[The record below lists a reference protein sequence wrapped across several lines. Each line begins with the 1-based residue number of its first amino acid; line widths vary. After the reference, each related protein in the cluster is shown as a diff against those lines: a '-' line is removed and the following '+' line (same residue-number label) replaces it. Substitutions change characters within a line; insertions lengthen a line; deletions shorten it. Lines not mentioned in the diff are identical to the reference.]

1 MDVSTLAVA
10 LGYTKKQV
18 EQAKRE
24 GFRVQIEQDRSILET
39 TGEEKIFYFLPKN
52 PQKTKDGYDEFVYTN
67 NNWEQVGVTDID
79 LTDYAQKTWVN
90 DKFIENEE
98 IFIGDDAPE
107 GKQVLWIDED
117 ADNIRYGAALD
128 VTDSILSL
136 IDQNGTLLSQVDISG
151 RMDIDGGTVT
161 IDYNSFTYDGTAKE
175 PIVTSVVLDSTTLVY
190 EEDYTI
196 SSYSATN
203 AGSYSLKIYGINDY
217 KGMIEVNWTITKANP
232 TITGPSTI
240 TVDTLNETKE
250 VAFTSNSGGYF
261 SFSVEN
267 TSLATVSNN
276 SGTVSI
282 TSVAKGET
290 NLIVNVAETLNY
302 NSKQVLIPLTILDG
316 MCFGVIWN
324 YGDSSPVLTRLTRE
338 NDPNHI
344 VTHSP
349 TIEPTA
355 CIGTTAGQSWFD
367 DYMPWAGMVRKNYV
381 DGQIVNFVDYSNGE
395 TYVYIPQFWSKII
408 NNTEES
414 KMYIYISAV
423 QDSRLT
429 LHPGSG
435 KYMSRY
441 ECNSNFLSA
450 PGTAP
455 KVNTN
460 LGGFRTGITAIDN
473 KHYQYDIHTYAA
485 LELLYIVEFAHLNTQ
500 SKIGAGITSGGAAL
514 TIGETDILTYHTGR
528 VDGTADNVS
537 AVQYRW
543 IENLWGN
550 VWNWV
555 DGILIQDGLVYI
567 CNDRANYASS
577 ITNDYE
583 STGLYTPTNSNWH
596 KTDQDYNN
604 CYLIPL
610 TTGSSD
616 STYTC
621 DYYYYG
627 SGLRGLHVGG
637 SYGSGSNAG
646 LFSWFGYY
654 APGVTFAYVGGRAVL
669 VDNE

>member
-1 MDVSTLAVA
+1 MDAQTLAIA
-10 LGYTKKQV
+10 IGYTNKQV
-18 EQAKRE
+18 EEAKRE
-24 GFRVQIEQDRSILET
+24 GFKVQVEQDRSILET

-52 PQKTKDGYDEFVYTN
+52 PQKPKDGYDEFVYAN
-67 NNWEQVGVTDID
+67 NNWEQVGVTDVD
-79 LTDYAQKTWVN
+79 LSSYGTA
-90 DKFIENEE
+90 
-98 IFIGDDAPE
+98 
-107 GKQVLWIDED
+107 LSLED
-117 ADNIRYGAALD
+117 G
-128 VTDSILSL
+128 ILSL
-136 IDQNGTLLSQVDISG
+136 LSSSGAVLSQVL
-151 RMDIDGGTVT
+151 IDRTDLSEGTVT
-161 IDYNSFTYDGTAKE
+161 LNSSSFVYDGTIKN
-175 PIVTSVVLDSTTLVY
+175 PTVTKVVLNGVTLVAN
-190 EEDYTI
+190 EDYKII
-196 SSYSATN
+196 STGATDTGN
-203 AGSYSLKIYGINDY
+203 YILQIKGKNTY
-217 KGMIEVNWTITKANP
+217 KGTIDVPWSITKATP
-232 TITGPSTI
+232 TIIGPSAITI
-240 TVDTLNETKE
+240 NTLNETKE
-250 VAFTSNSGGYF
+250 ETFTSNSGGYF

-302 NSKQVLIPLTILDG
+302 YPKQISIPLTILDSI
-316 MCFGVIWN
+316 CFGVAWN
-324 YGDSSPVLTRLTRE
+324 YGNSSPVLTRLTRE
-338 NDPNHI
+338 NDPNHM

-349 TIEPTA
+349 TTEPTA
-355 CIGTTAGQSWFD
+355 CVGTTAGQSWFD
-367 DYMPWAGMVRKNYV
+367 DYMPWAGMERKNYI
-381 DGQIVNFVDYSNGE
+381 DGQIVDFVDYSNGE

-408 NNTEES
+408 NDTEES

-423 QDSRLT
+423 QDSRFT

-450 PGTAP
+450 PGTKL

-500 SKIGAGITSGGAAL
+500 SKIGAGITSGSTAL

-555 DGILIQDGLVYI
+555 DGILIQNRLVYI

-577 ITNDYE
+577 ITSNYV
-583 STGLYTPTNSNWH
+583 STGLYTPTYSDWH

-610 TTGSSD
+610 TTGSSN

-621 DYYYYG
+621 DYYYYN
-627 SGLRGLHVGG
+627 SGLRGLLVGG
-637 SYGSGSNAG
+637 GYGSSSDAG
-646 LFSWFGYY
+646 LFSWRGYY
-654 APGVTFAYVGGRAVL
+654 APGVTDAHFGGRAVL
-669 VDNE
+669 IDNE

>member
-1 MDVSTLAVA
+1 MDISTLAVA

-52 PQKTKDGYDEFVYTN
+52 SQKPKDGYDEFVYAN
-67 NNWEQVGVTDID
+67 NNWEQVGVTDVD
-79 LTDYAQKTWVN
+79 LSSYGVAL
-90 DKFIENEE
+90 
-98 IFIGDDAPE
+98 G
-107 GKQVLWIDED
+107 LED
-117 ADNIRYGAALD
+117 G
-128 VTDSILSL
+128 ILSL
-136 IDQNGTLLSQVDISG
+136 LSSSGAILSQVL
-151 RMDIDGGTVT
+151 IDRTDLSDGVVT
-161 IDYNSFTYDGTAKE
+161 LNSNSFVYDGTIKN
-175 PIVTSVVLDSTTLVY
+175 PTVTSVVLNGATLIAN
-190 EEDYTI
+190 EDYKIVSTG
-196 SSYSATN
+196 ATDTGN
-203 AGSYSLKIYGINDY
+203 YILQIKGKNTY
-217 KGMIEVNWTITKANP
+217 KGTIDVPWSITKATP
-232 TITGPSTI
+232 TIIGPSAITI
-240 TVDTLNETKE
+240 NTLNETKE
-250 VAFTSNSGGYF
+250 ETFTSNSSGYF
-261 SFSVEN
+261 SFRVEN
-267 TSLATVSNN
+267 TSLATVSYN
-276 SGTVSI
+276 SGTISI
-282 TSVAKGET
+282 TSIAKGET

-302 NSKQVLIPLTILDG
+302 NSKQVLIPLTILDN
-316 MCFGVIWN
+316 MCFGVVWN
-324 YGDSSPVLTRLTRE
+324 YGNSSPVLTRLTRE

-349 TIEPTA
+349 TIEPHA
-355 CIGTTAGQSWFD
+355 GDGTGAGQSWFD
-367 DYMPWAGMVRKNYV
+367 DYMPWAGMERKNYV

-408 NNTEES
+408 NDTKKK
-414 KMYIYISAV
+414 KMYIYISAI
-423 QDSRLT
+423 QDSRFT

-450 PGTAP
+450 PGTKP
-455 KVNTN
+455 KVDTS
-460 LGGFRTGITAIDN
+460 LGGFRTGITAIDS

-500 SKIGAGITSGGAAL
+500 SKIGAGITSGSKAL
-514 TIGETDILTYHTGR
+514 TIGETDVLTYHTGR
-528 VDGTADNVS
+528 VDGTANS

-555 DGILIQDGLVYI
+555 DGILIQNGLVYI
-567 CNDRANYASS
+567 CNDRTKYASS
-577 ITNDYE
+577 ITSDYK

-596 KTDQDYNN
+596 RTDQDYNN

-621 DYYYYG
+621 DYYSYG
-627 SGLRGLHVGG
+627 SGLRGLDVGG
-637 SYGSGSNAG
+637 AYGSGSTAG
-646 LFSWFGYY
+646 LFCWVGSND
-654 APGVTFAYVGGRAVL
+654 PGNTNAIIGGRAVL

>member
-1 MDVSTLAVA
+1 MDISTLTIAI
-10 LGYTKKQV
+10 GYTNKIAKKLEREGFKVQV
-18 EQAKRE
+18 EQ
-24 GFRVQIEQDRSILET
+24 DRNILET

-52 PQKTKDGYDEFVYTN
+52 PQKPEDGYDEFVYAN
-67 NNWEQVGVTDID
+67 NNWEQVGVTDVD
-79 LTDYAQKTWVN
+79 LSSYGTA
-90 DKFIENEE
+90 
-98 IFIGDDAPE
+98 
-107 GKQVLWIDED
+107 LSLED
-117 ADNIRYGAALD
+117 G
-128 VTDSILSL
+128 ILSL
-136 IDQNGTLLSQVDISG
+136 LSSSGVILSQVL
-151 RMDIDGGTVT
+151 IDRTDLSEGTVT
-161 IDYNSFTYDGTAKE
+161 LNSSSFVYDGTIKN
-175 PIVTSVVLDSTTLVY
+175 PTVTSVVLNGVTLVAN
-190 EEDYTI
+190 EDYKII
-196 SSYSATN
+196 STGATN
-203 AGSYSLKIYGINDY
+203 AGSYILQVKGKNTY
-217 KGMIEVNWTITKANP
+217 KGTIEVAWSISKANP
-232 TITGPSTI
+232 TITGPSAITI
-240 TVDTLNETKE
+240 NTLNETKE
-250 VAFTSNSGGYF
+250 ETFTSNSGGYF
-261 SFSVEN
+261 NFNVEN

-276 SGTVSI
+276 GGTVSI

-302 NSKQVLIPLTILDG
+302 NSKQVLIPLTILDSK
-316 MCFGVIWN
+316 CFGVIWN
-324 YGDSSPVLTRLTRE
+324 YGESSPVLTRLTRE

-349 TIEPTA
+349 TAEPTA
-355 CIGTTAGQSWFD
+355 CVGTIGGQSEFD
-367 DYMPWAGMVRKNYV
+367 NYLPWSGMVRKNYV
-381 DGQIVNFVDYSNGE
+381 NGEIVDFVDYSNGE
-395 TYVYIPQFWSKII
+395 TYVYIPEFWSKII
-408 NNTEES
+408 NDTTNNRMS
-414 KMYIYISAV
+414 IYIS
-423 QDSRLT
+423 DSEISGFT
-429 LHPGSG
+429 KHPGSG

-450 PGTAP
+450 PGTKP

-577 ITNDYE
+577 ITSDYE
-583 STGLYTPTNSNWH
+583 STGLYTPTAQGWH
-596 KTDQDYNN
+596 KTDQDYND

-621 DYYYYG
+621 DYYYYS
-627 SGLRGLHVGG
+627 SGLRSLYVGG
-637 SYGSGSNAG
+637 SYRDGSNAG
-646 LFSWFGYY
+646 LFYWRGGDV
-654 APGVTFAYVGGRAVL
+654 PGVTAASLGGRAVL

>member
-1 MDVSTLAVA
+1 MDVSTLAIA

-24 GFRVQIEQDRSILET
+24 GFRVQIEQNRSILET
-39 TGEEKIFYFLPKN
+39 TGEEKVFYFLPKN
-52 PQKTKDGYDEFVYTN
+52 PQKPKDGYDEFVYAN
-67 NNWEQVGVTDID
+67 NNWEQVGVTDVD
-79 LTDYAQKTWVN
+79 LSM
-90 DKFIENEE
+90 
-98 IFIGDDAPE
+98 
-107 GKQVLWIDED
+107 
-117 ADNIRYGAALD
+117 YGATLSLED
-128 VTDSILSL
+128 GILSL
-136 IDQNGTLLSQVDISG
+136 LSSSGAVLSQVL
-151 RMDIDGGTVT
+151 IDRTDLSEGTVT
-161 IDYNSFTYDGTAKE
+161 LNSSNFVYDGTIKN
-175 PIVTSVVLDSTTLVY
+175 PTVTSVVLNGATLIAN
-190 EEDYTI
+190 EDYKIVSTG
-196 SSYSATN
+196 ATD
-203 AGSYSLKIYGINDY
+203 AGNYILQIKGKNTY
-217 KGMIEVNWTITKANP
+217 KGTIEVAWSISKANP
-232 TITGPSTI
+232 TITGPSAITI
-240 TVDTLNETKE
+240 DTLNETKE
-250 VAFTSNSGGYF
+250 ETFTSNSSGYF
-261 SFSVEN
+261 SFRVEN
-267 TSLATVSNN
+267 TSLATVSYN
-276 SGTVSI
+276 SGTISI

-302 NSKQVLIPLTILDG
+302 YPKQISIPLTILDSI
-316 MCFGVIWN
+316 CFGVAWN
-324 YGDSSPVLTRLTRE
+324 YGNSSPVLTRLTRE
-338 NDPNHI
+338 NDPNHM

-349 TIEPTA
+349 TTEPTA
-355 CIGTTAGQSWFD
+355 CVGTTTGQSWFD
-367 DYMPWAGMVRKNYV
+367 DYMPWAGMERKNYI
-381 DGQIVNFVDYSNGE
+381 DGQIVDFVDYSNGE

-408 NNTEES
+408 NDTEES

-423 QDSRLT
+423 QDSRFT

-450 PGTAP
+450 PGTKP
-455 KVNTN
+455 KASTN

-473 KHYQYDIHTYAA
+473 KHYQYDIHTHAA

-528 VDGTADNVS
+528 VNGTADNVS

-550 VWNWV
+550 VWSWV
-555 DGILIQDGLVYI
+555 DGILIQNRLVYI
-567 CNDRANYASS
+567 CNDRTKYANS
-577 ITNDYE
+577 ITSDYE

-621 DYYYYG
+621 DYYYCT
-627 SGLRGLHVGG
+627 SGLRGLNVGG
-637 SYGSGSNAG
+637 RYGNGSHAG
-646 LFSWFGYY
+646 LFFWDGRVDPGY
-654 APGVTFAYVGGRAVL
+654 ADASIGGRAVL

>member
-1 MDVSTLAVA
+1 MDVSTLAIA

-18 EQAKRE
+18 EEAKRE
-24 GFRVQIEQDRSILET
+24 GFRVQVEQDRSILET
-39 TGEEKIFYFLPKN
+39 IGEEKVFYFLPKN
-52 PQKTKDGYDEFVYTN
+52 PQKTKDGYDEFIYTN
-67 NNWEQVGVTDID
+67 NDWEQVGVTDVD
-79 LTDYAQKTWVN
+79 LSS
-90 DKFIENEE
+90 
-98 IFIGDDAPE
+98 
-107 GKQVLWIDED
+107 
-117 ADNIRYGAALD
+117 YGAALSLED
-128 VTDSILSL
+128 GILSL
-136 IDQNGTLLSQVDISG
+136 LSSSGVILSQVL
-151 RMDIDGGTVT
+151 IDRTDLSDGVATL
-161 IDYNSFTYDGTAKE
+161 NSSSFVYDGTIKN
-175 PIVTSVVLDSTTLVY
+175 PTVTNVVLNGATLIAN
-190 EEDYTI
+190 EDYKIVSTG
-196 SSYSATN
+196 ATDTGN
-203 AGSYSLKIYGINDY
+203 YILQIKGKNTY
-217 KGMIEVNWTITKANP
+217 KGTIDVPWSITKATP
-232 TITGPSTI
+232 TIIGPSAITI
-240 TVDTLNETKE
+240 NTLNETKE
-250 VAFTSNSGGYF
+250 ETFTSNSGGYF

-282 TSVAKGET
+282 TSAAKGET

-302 NSKQVLIPLTILDG
+302 NSKQVLIPLTILDSI
-316 MCFGVIWN
+316 CFGVVWN
-324 YGDSSPVLTRLTRE
+324 YGKSSPVLTRLTRE
-338 NDPNHI
+338 NDPNHM

-349 TIEPTA
+349 TTEPTA
-355 CIGTTAGQSWFD
+355 CVGTTAGQSWFD
-367 DYMPWAGMVRKNYV
+367 DYMPWAGMERKNYV

-408 NNTEES
+408 NDTEES

-450 PGTAP
+450 PGTTP

-500 SKIGAGITSGGAAL
+500 SKIGAGITSGSTAL

-596 KTDQDYNN
+596 KTDQDYND

-621 DYYYYG
+621 DYYYYNAR
-627 SGLRGLHVGG
+627 LRGLAVGS
-637 SYGSGSNAG
+637 SYGSSSGAG
-646 LFSWFGYY
+646 LFYWRGSVD
-654 APGVTFAYVGGRAVL
+654 PGTDNDYIGGRAVL
-669 VDNE
+669 VDNK

>member
-1 MDVSTLAVA
+1 MDGLIAYALA
-10 LGYTKKQV
+10 KKFAADYADEVGRRV
-18 EQAKRE
+18 EQA
-24 GFRVQIEQDRSILET
+24 GFKVQIESDRSILD
-39 TGEEKIFYFLPKN
+39 GVGQPKIMYFLPKED
-52 PQKTKDGYDEFVYTN
+52 PQQGDGYDEFIYTN
-67 NNWEQVGVTDID
+67 DAWEKVGTTDVD
-79 LTDYAQKTWVN
+79 LSSYGTA
-90 DKFIENEE
+90 
-98 IFIGDDAPE
+98 
-107 GKQVLWIDED
+107 LSLED
-117 ADNIRYGAALD
+117 G
-128 VTDSILSL
+128 ILSL
-136 IDQNGTLLSQVDISG
+136 LSSSGVILSQVL
-151 RMDIDGGTVT
+151 IDRIDLSDGVVT
-161 IDYNSFTYDGTAKE
+161 LNSSSFVYDGTIKN
-175 PIVTSVVLDSTTLVY
+175 PTVTSVVLNGTTLIAN
-190 EEDYTI
+190 EDYKI
-196 SSYSATN
+196 VSIGATD
-203 AGSYSLKIYGINDY
+203 AGNYILQIKGKNTY
-217 KGMIEVNWTITKANP
+217 KGTIDVPWSITKATP
-232 TITGPSTI
+232 TIIGPSAITI
-240 TVDTLNETKE
+240 NTLNETKE
-250 VAFTSNSGGYF
+250 ETFTSNSGGYF

-302 NSKQVLIPLTILDG
+302 NSKQVLIPLTILDSV
-316 MCFGVIWN
+316 CFGVVWN
-324 YGDSSPVLTRLTRE
+324 YRSSSPVLTRLTRE
-338 NDPNHI
+338 NDPNHM

-355 CIGTTAGQSWFD
+355 CVGTTAGQSWFD
-367 DYMPWAGMVRKNYV
+367 DYMPWAGMERKNYI
-381 DGQIVNFVDYSNGE
+381 DGQIVDFVDYSNGE

-408 NNTEES
+408 NDTEEK

-423 QDSRLT
+423 QDSRFT

-450 PGTAP
+450 PGTKP

-460 LGGFRTGITAIDN
+460 LGGFRIGITAIDN

-500 SKIGAGITSGGAAL
+500 SKIGAGITSGGTAL
-514 TIGETDILTYHTGR
+514 TIGKTDVLTYHTGR

-555 DGILIQDGLVYI
+555 DGILIQYGLVYI
-567 CNDRANYASS
+567 CNDRAKYASS
-577 ITNDYE
+577 ITSDYE
-583 STGLYTPTNSNWH
+583 STGLYTPTNDDWH
-596 KTDQDYNN
+596 KTDQDYND

-621 DYYYYG
+621 DYYYYND
-627 SGLRGLHVGG
+627 GLRGLHVGG
-637 SYGSGSNAG
+637 CFSNGSYAG
-646 LFSWFGYY
+646 LFYWRGAFG
-654 APGVTFAYVGGRAVL
+654 PGNASGNIGGRAVL
-669 VDNE
+669 VDSE

>member
-10 LGYTKKQV
+10 LGYTKKQI

-24 GFRVQIEQDRSILET
+24 GFKVQVEQDRSILET

-52 PQKTKDGYDEFVYTN
+52 PQKPKDGYDEFVYAN
-67 NNWEQVGVTDID
+67 NDWEQVGVTDVD
-79 LTDYAQKTWVN
+79 LSA
-90 DKFIENEE
+90 
-98 IFIGDDAPE
+98 
-107 GKQVLWIDED
+107 
-117 ADNIRYGAALD
+117 YGAALSLED
-128 VTDSILSL
+128 GILSL
-136 IDQNGTLLSQVDISG
+136 LNSSGAVLSQVL
-151 RMDIDGGTVT
+151 IDRTDLSDGVVTLNSSSFVYNGTIKNPT
-161 IDYNSFTYDGTAKE
+161 
-175 PIVTSVVLDSTTLVY
+175 VTSVVLNGATLIAN
-190 EEDYTI
+190 EDYKIVSTG
-196 SSYSATN
+196 ATN
-203 AGSYSLKIYGINDY
+203 TGSYILQVKGKNTY
-217 KGMIEVNWTITKANP
+217 KGTIDVPWSITKAEP
-232 TITGPSTI
+232 TISGDESITIKTLNTEIEKTYTTNSDGIISFSIENPAYASVTTLGEKATI
-240 TVDTLNETKE
+240 T
-250 VAFTSNSGGYF
+250 
-261 SFSVEN
+261 
-267 TSLATVSNN
+267 
-276 SGTVSI
+276 SI
-282 TSVAKGET
+282 AEGNT
-290 NLIVNVAETLNY
+290 NLIISLTEGLNY
-302 NSKQVLIPLTILDG
+302 QSKTVSIPLTILDSK
-316 MCFGVIWN
+316 CFGVIWN
-324 YGDSSPVLTRLTRE
+324 YGESSPVLTRLTRE

-367 DYMPWAGMVRKNYV
+367 DYMPWAGMERKNYV
-381 DGQIVNFVDYSNGE
+381 DGQIVDFVDYSNGE

-408 NNTEES
+408 NDTEES

-423 QDSRLT
+423 QDSRFT

-450 PGTAP
+450 PGTKP
-455 KVNTN
+455 KVKTP

-583 STGLYTPTNSNWH
+583 STGLYTPAANNWH

-621 DYYYYG
+621 DYYYYSSRLCGLSVGGGFSDG
-627 SGLRGLHVGG
+627 SG
-637 SYGSGSNAG
+637 AG
-646 LFSWFGYY
+646 LFYWFGGY
-654 APGVTFAYVGGRAVL
+654 ALGYTVSDLGGRAVL

>member
-24 GFRVQIEQDRSILET
+24 GFRVQVEQDRSILET

-52 PQKTKDGYDEFVYTN
+52 PQKPKDGYDEFVYAN
-67 NNWEQVGVTDID
+67 NNWEQVGVTDVD
-79 LTDYAQKTWVN
+79 LSSYGTA
-90 DKFIENEE
+90 
-98 IFIGDDAPE
+98 
-107 GKQVLWIDED
+107 LSLED
-117 ADNIRYGAALD
+117 G
-128 VTDSILSL
+128 ILSL
-136 IDQNGTLLSQVDISG
+136 LSSSGAILSQVL
-151 RMDIDGGTVT
+151 IDRTDLSEGTVT
-161 IDYNSFTYDGTAKE
+161 LNSSNFVYDGTIKN
-175 PIVTSVVLDSTTLVY
+175 PTVTSVVLNGATLIAN
-190 EEDYTI
+190 EDYKIVSTG
-196 SSYSATN
+196 ATN
-203 AGSYSLKIYGINDY
+203 AGSYILQVKGKNAY
-217 KGMIEVNWTITKANP
+217 KGTIDVPWSITKAEP
-232 TITGPSTI
+232 TISGDESITIKTLNTEVEKTYTTNSDGIISFSIENPAYASITTLGEKATI
-240 TVDTLNETKE
+240 T
-250 VAFTSNSGGYF
+250 
-261 SFSVEN
+261 
-267 TSLATVSNN
+267 
-276 SGTVSI
+276 SI
-282 TSVAKGET
+282 AEGNT
-290 NLIVNVAETLNY
+290 NLIISLTEGLNY
-302 NSKQVLIPLTILDG
+302 QSKTFSIPLTILDSK
-316 MCFGVIWN
+316 CFGVIWN
-324 YGDSSPVLTRLTRE
+324 YGESSPVLTRLTRE
-338 NDPNHI
+338 NDPNHM

-349 TIEPTA
+349 TTEPTA
-355 CIGTTAGQSWFD
+355 CVGTTGGQSEFD
-367 DYMPWAGMVRKNYV
+367 NYLPWSGMVRKNYV
-381 DGQIVNFVDYSNGE
+381 NGEIVDFVDYSNGE

-408 NNTEES
+408 NDTKER

-423 QDSRLT
+423 QDSRFT

-450 PGTAP
+450 PGTKP

-460 LGGFRTGITAIDN
+460 LGAFRTGITAIDS

-555 DGILIQDGLVYI
+555 DGILMIQDGLVHI

-577 ITNDYE
+577 MTNDYE
-583 STGLYTPTNSNWH
+583 STGLYTPTNRDWH

-621 DYYYYG
+621 DCYNCY
-627 SGLRGLHVGG
+627 SGLRGLRVGG
-637 SYGSGSNAG
+637 ACSDGSSAG
-646 LFSWFGYY
+646 LFYWSGFLDPGHAY
-654 APGVTFAYVGGRAVL
+654 ARLGGRAVL

>member
-24 GFRVQIEQDRSILET
+24 GFRVQVEQDRNILET

-52 PQKTKDGYDEFVYTN
+52 PQKPKDGYDEFVYAN
-67 NNWEQVGVTDID
+67 NNWEQVGVTDVD
-79 LTDYAQKTWVN
+79 LSS
-90 DKFIENEE
+90 
-98 IFIGDDAPE
+98 
-107 GKQVLWIDED
+107 
-117 ADNIRYGAALD
+117 YGTA
-128 VTDSILSL
+128 LSL
-136 IDQNGTLLSQVDISG
+136 EDGILNLLSSSGAILSQVL
-151 RMDIDGGTVT
+151 IDRIDLSDGVVT
-161 IDYNSFTYDGTAKE
+161 LNSSSFVYDGTIKN
-175 PIVTSVVLDSTTLVY
+175 PTVTSVVLNGATLIAN
-190 EEDYTI
+190 EDYKVVSTG
-196 SSYSATN
+196 ATD
-203 AGSYSLKIYGINDY
+203 AGNYILQIKGKNTY
-217 KGMIEVNWTITKANP
+217 KGTIEVAWSISKANP
-232 TITGPSTI
+232 TITGPSAITI
-240 TVDTLNETKE
+240 DTLNETKE
-250 VAFTSNSGGYF
+250 EIFTSNSGGYF
-261 SFSVEN
+261 SFRVEN
-267 TSLATVSNN
+267 TSLVTISYN
-276 SGTVSI
+276 SGTISI
-282 TSVAKGET
+282 TPIAEGET
-290 NLIVNVAETLNY
+290 NLIVNIAETLNY
-302 NSKQVLIPLTILDG
+302 YPKQISIPLTILERT
-316 MCFGVIWN
+316 CFGVIWN

-338 NDPNHI
+338 NDPNHM

-349 TIEPTA
+349 TTEPTA
-355 CIGTTAGQSWFD
+355 CVGTTAGQSWFD

-381 DGQIVNFVDYSNGE
+381 NGEIVDFIDYNNGE

-408 NNTEES
+408 NDTEES
-414 KMYIYISAV
+414 KMYIYISTV
-423 QDSRLT
+423 QDSRFT

-450 PGTAP
+450 PGTKP
-455 KVNTN
+455 KVYTK
-460 LGGFRTGITAIDN
+460 LGSFRTGITAIDN

-500 SKIGAGITSGGAAL
+500 SKIGAGITSGGKAL
-514 TIGETDILTYHTGR
+514 TIGETDVLTYHTGR
-528 VDGTADNVS
+528 VNGAADNVS

-543 IENLWGN
+543 IENLWGS

-577 ITNDYE
+577 ITSDYE
-583 STGLYTPTNSNWH
+583 STGLYTPTNNHHWH

-610 TTGSSD
+610 TIGSSS

-621 DYYYYG
+621 DYFKYG
-627 SGLRGLHVGG
+627 SGLRGLSVGG
-637 SYGSGSNAG
+637 SCRDDSSAG
-646 LFSWFGYY
+646 LFYWIGSE
-654 APGVTFAYVGGRAVL
+654 ALDAAAAIIGGRAVL

>member
-10 LGYTKKQV
+10 LGYTKKQI

-24 GFRVQIEQDRSILET
+24 GFKVQVEQDRSILET
-39 TGEEKIFYFLPKN
+39 TGEEKVFYFLPKN
-52 PQKTKDGYDEFVYTN
+52 PQKPKDGYDEFVYAN
-67 NNWEQVGVTDID
+67 NNWDQVGVTDVD
-79 LTDYAQKTWVN
+79 LSMYGTT
-90 DKFIENEE
+90 
-98 IFIGDDAPE
+98 
-107 GKQVLWIDED
+107 LSLED
-117 ADNIRYGAALD
+117 G
-128 VTDSILSL
+128 ILSL
-136 IDQNGTLLSQVDISG
+136 LSSSGAVLSQVL
-151 RMDIDGGTVT
+151 IDRTDLSDGVVT
-161 IDYNSFTYDGTAKE
+161 LNSSSFVYDGTIKK
-175 PIVTSVVLDSTTLVY
+175 PIVTSVVLNGATLIAN
-190 EEDYTI
+190 EDYKIVSTG
-196 SSYSATN
+196 ATD
-203 AGSYSLKIYGINDY
+203 AGNYILQIKGKNTY
-217 KGMIEVNWTITKANP
+217 KGTIDVPWSITKATP
-232 TITGPSTI
+232 TIIGPSAITI
-240 TVDTLNETKE
+240 NTLNETKE
-250 VAFTSNSGGYF
+250 ETFTSNSNGYF
-261 SFSVEN
+261 SFRVEN
-267 TSLATVSNN
+267 ISLATVSYN
-276 SGTVSI
+276 SGTISI

-290 NLIVNVAETLNY
+290 NLIVNVTETLNY
-302 NSKQVLIPLTILDG
+302 NSKQILIPLTILDG

-349 TIEPTA
+349 TTEPTA

-367 DYMPWAGMVRKNYV
+367 DYMPWAGMERKNYV
-381 DGQIVNFVDYSNGE
+381 NGEIVNFVDYSNGE

-408 NNTEES
+408 NDTEES

-423 QDSRLT
+423 QDSRFT

-450 PGTAP
+450 PGTTP
-455 KVNTN
+455 KVSTN
-460 LGGFRTGITAIDN
+460 LGEFRTGITAIDS

-485 LELLYIVEFAHLNTQ
+485 LKLLYIVEFAHLNTQ
-500 SKIGAGITSGGAAL
+500 SKIGAGITSGTTL

-555 DGILIQDGLVYI
+555 DGILIQDGLIYI
-567 CNDRANYASS
+567 CDDRANYASS
-577 ITNDYE
+577 ITSDYE
-583 STGLYTPTNSNWH
+583 STGLYTPTNGNWH
-596 KTDQDYNN
+596 KTDQDYND
-604 CYLIPL
+604 CHLIPL
-610 TTGSSD
+610 TTGSSN

-621 DYYYYG
+621 DYYYYDA
-627 SGLRGLHVGG
+627 GLRGLRVGG
-637 SYGSGSNAG
+637 SYGSGPSAG
-646 LFSWFGYY
+646 LFAWCGGYDPGFTY
-654 APGVTFAYVGGRAVL
+654 ASLGGRAVL

>member
-1 MDVSTLAVA
+1 MAW
-10 LGYTKKQV
+10 
-18 EQAKRE
+18 
-24 GFRVQIEQDRSILET
+24 SI
-39 TGEEKIFYFLPKN
+39 
-52 PQKTKDGYDEFVYTN
+52 
-67 NNWEQVGVTDID
+67 
-79 LTDYAQKTWVN
+79 
-90 DKFIENEE
+90 
-98 IFIGDDAPE
+98 
-107 GKQVLWIDED
+107 
-117 ADNIRYGAALD
+117 
-128 VTDSILSL
+128 S
-136 IDQNGTLLSQVDISG
+136 
-151 RMDIDGGTVT
+151 
-161 IDYNSFTYDGTAKE
+161 
-175 PIVTSVVLDSTTLVY
+175 
-190 EEDYTI
+190 
-196 SSYSATN
+196 
-203 AGSYSLKIYGINDY
+203 
-217 KGMIEVNWTITKANP
+217 KANP
-232 TITGPSTI
+232 TITGPSAITI
-240 TVDTLNETKE
+240 NTLNETKE
-250 VAFTSNSGGYF
+250 ETFTSNSGGYF
-261 SFSVEN
+261 NFNVEN

-276 SGTVSI
+276 GGTVSI

-302 NSKQVLIPLTILDG
+302 NSKQVLIPLTILDSK
-316 MCFGVIWN
+316 CFGVIWN
-324 YGDSSPVLTRLTRE
+324 YGESSPVLTRLTRE

-349 TIEPTA
+349 TAEPTA
-355 CIGTTAGQSWFD
+355 CVGTIGGQSEFD
-367 DYMPWAGMVRKNYV
+367 NYLPWSGMVRKNYV
-381 DGQIVNFVDYSNGE
+381 NGEIVDFVDYSNGE
-395 TYVYIPQFWSKII
+395 TYVYIPEFWSKII
-408 NNTEES
+408 NDTTNNRMS
-414 KMYIYISAV
+414 IYIS
-423 QDSRLT
+423 DSEISGFT
-429 LHPGSG
+429 KHPGSG

-450 PGTAP
+450 PGTKP

-537 AVQYRW
+537 AVDGTADNVSAVQYRW

-577 ITNDYE
+577 ITSDYE
-583 STGLYTPTNSNWH
+583 STGLYTPTAQGWH
-596 KTDQDYNN
+596 KTDQDYND

-621 DYYYYG
+621 DYYYYY
-627 SGLRGLHVGG
+627 SGLRGLLVGG
-637 SYGSGSNAG
+637 CYGYGSSAG
-646 LFSWFGYY
+646 LFSWYGNY
-654 APGVTFAYVGGRAVL
+654 APGSAVAFLGGRAVL

>member
-1 MDVSTLAVA
+1 MDILTLAVA

-18 EQAKRE
+18 EEAKRE
-24 GFRVQIEQDRSILET
+24 GFRVQVEQDRSILET

-52 PQKTKDGYDEFVYTN
+52 PQKPKDGYDEFIYTN
-67 NNWEQVGVTDID
+67 NAWKQVGVTDVD
-79 LTDYAQKTWVN
+79 LSSYGVA
-90 DKFIENEE
+90 
-98 IFIGDDAPE
+98 
-107 GKQVLWIDED
+107 LSLED
-117 ADNIRYGAALD
+117 G
-128 VTDSILSL
+128 ILSL
-136 IDQNGTLLSQVDISG
+136 LSSSGVILSQVL
-151 RMDIDGGTVT
+151 IDRTDLSEGTVT
-161 IDYNSFTYDGTAKE
+161 LNSSSFVYDGTIKN
-175 PIVTSVVLDSTTLVY
+175 PTVTSVVLNGATLIAN
-190 EEDYTI
+190 EDYKIVSTG
-196 SSYSATN
+196 ATD
-203 AGSYSLKIYGINDY
+203 AGNYILQIKGKNTY
-217 KGMIEVNWTITKANP
+217 KGTIDVPWSISKATP
-232 TITGPSTI
+232 TIIGPSAITI
-240 TVDTLNETKE
+240 NTLNETKE
-250 VAFTSNSGGYF
+250 ETFTSNSSGYF
-261 SFSVEN
+261 SFRVEN
-267 TSLATVSNN
+267 TSLATVSYN
-276 SGTVSI
+276 SGTISI

-302 NSKQVLIPLTILDG
+302 YPKQISIPLTILDSK
-316 MCFGVIWN
+316 CFGVIWN
-324 YGDSSPVLTRLTRE
+324 YGENSPVLTRLTRE

-349 TIEPTA
+349 AIEPTA
-355 CIGTTAGQSWFD
+355 CVGTIGGQSEFD
-367 DYMPWAGMVRKNYV
+367 NYLPWSGMVRKNYV
-381 DGQIVNFVDYSNGE
+381 NGEIVDFVDYSNGE
-395 TYVYIPQFWSKII
+395 TYVYIPEFWSKII
-408 NNTEES
+408 NDTTNNRMS
-414 KMYIYISAV
+414 IYIS
-423 QDSRLT
+423 DSEISGFT
-429 LHPGSG
+429 KHPGSG

-441 ECNSNFLSA
+441 ECNSNSLSA
-450 PGTAP
+450 PGTKP

-460 LGGFRTGITAIDN
+460 LDAFRTGITAIDS

-514 TIGETDILTYHTGR
+514 AIGETDILTYHTGR

-577 ITNDYE
+577 ITSDYE
-583 STGLYTPTNSNWH
+583 STGLYTPTTSNWH

-621 DYYYYG
+621 GYYYYS
-627 SGLRGLHVGG
+627 SGLRGLSVGG
-637 SYGSGSNAG
+637 FYGDGSYAG
-646 LFSWFGYY
+646 LFSWAGSY
-654 APGVTFAYVGGRAVL
+654 APGVTYDRLGGRAVL

>member
-1 MDVSTLAVA
+1 MDVSTLAIA

-24 GFRVQIEQDRSILET
+24 GFRVQVEQDRNILET

-52 PQKTKDGYDEFVYTN
+52 PQKPKDGYDEFVYAN
-67 NNWEQVGVTDID
+67 NNWEQVGVTDVD
-79 LTDYAQKTWVN
+79 LSSYGTA
-90 DKFIENEE
+90 
-98 IFIGDDAPE
+98 
-107 GKQVLWIDED
+107 LSLED
-117 ADNIRYGAALD
+117 G
-128 VTDSILSL
+128 ILSL
-136 IDQNGTLLSQVDISG
+136 LSSSGVILSQVL
-151 RMDIDGGTVT
+151 IDRTDLSDGVVT
-161 IDYNSFTYDGTAKE
+161 LNSSSFVYDGTIKN
-175 PIVTSVVLDSTTLVY
+175 PTVTSVVLNGATLIAN
-190 EEDYTI
+190 EDYKIVSTG
-196 SSYSATN
+196 ATD
-203 AGSYSLKIYGINDY
+203 AGNYILQIKGKNTY
-217 KGMIEVNWTITKANP
+217 KGTIDVPWSITKATP
-232 TITGPSTI
+232 TIIGPSAITI
-240 TVDTLNETKE
+240 NTLNETKE
-250 VAFTSNSGGYF
+250 ETFTSNSSGYF
-261 SFSVEN
+261 SFRVEN
-267 TSLATVSNN
+267 TSLATVSYN
-276 SGTVSI
+276 SGTISI

-302 NSKQVLIPLTILDG
+302 YPKQISIPLTILDSI
-316 MCFGVIWN
+316 CFGVVWN
-324 YGDSSPVLTRLTRE
+324 YGNSSPVLTRLTRE
-338 NDPNHI
+338 NDPNHM

-349 TIEPTA
+349 TTEPTA

-367 DYMPWAGMVRKNYV
+367 DYMPWAGMERKNYI
-381 DGQIVNFVDYSNGE
+381 DGQIVDFVDYSNGE

-408 NNTEES
+408 NDTEES

-423 QDSRLT
+423 QDSRFT

-450 PGTAP
+450 PGTEP
-455 KVNTN
+455 KVDTS
-460 LGGFRTGITAIDN
+460 LGGFRTGITAIDS

-500 SKIGAGITSGGAAL
+500 SKIGAGITSSRTAL
-514 TIGETDILTYHTGR
+514 TIGETDVLTYHTGR
-528 VDGTADNVS
+528 VNEANNVS

-567 CNDRANYASS
+567 CNDRAKYANS
-577 ITNDYE
+577 ITSDYE
-583 STGLYTPTNSNWH
+583 STGLYTPTASGWH
-596 KTDQDYNN
+596 KTDQNYNN

-610 TTGSSD
+610 TTGSSN

-621 DYYYYG
+621 DYYDYNSGRKGLAVGGYYG
-627 SGLRGLHVGG
+627 HGFF
-637 SYGSGSNAG
+637 AG
-646 LFSWFGYY
+646 LFTWAGNSFPGSGFG
-654 APGVTFAYVGGRAVL
+654 FLGGRAVL

>member
-1 MDVSTLAVA
+1 MDVSTLAIA

-24 GFRVQIEQDRSILET
+24 GFRVQVEQDRNILET

-52 PQKTKDGYDEFVYTN
+52 PQKPKDGYDEFVYAN
-67 NNWEQVGVTDID
+67 NNWEQVGVTDVD
-79 LTDYAQKTWVN
+79 LSS
-90 DKFIENEE
+90 
-98 IFIGDDAPE
+98 
-107 GKQVLWIDED
+107 
-117 ADNIRYGAALD
+117 YGTA
-128 VTDSILSL
+128 LSL
-136 IDQNGTLLSQVDISG
+136 EDGILNLLSSSGVILSQVL
-151 RMDIDGGTVT
+151 IDRIDLSDGVVT
-161 IDYNSFTYDGTAKE
+161 LNSSSFVYDGTIKN
-175 PIVTSVVLDSTTLVY
+175 PTVTSVVLNGATLIAN
-190 EEDYTI
+190 EDYKVVSTG
-196 SSYSATN
+196 ATD
-203 AGSYSLKIYGINDY
+203 AGNYILQIKGKNTY
-217 KGMIEVNWTITKANP
+217 KGTIDVPWSITKATP
-232 TITGPSTI
+232 TIIGPSAITI
-240 TVDTLNETKE
+240 NTLNETKE
-250 VAFTSNSGGYF
+250 ETFTSNSSGYF
-261 SFSVEN
+261 SFRVEN
-267 TSLATVSNN
+267 TSLATVSYN
-276 SGTVSI
+276 SGTISI

-302 NSKQVLIPLTILDG
+302 YPKQISIPLTILDSI
-316 MCFGVIWN
+316 CFGVVWN
-324 YGDSSPVLTRLTRE
+324 YGNSSPVLTRLTRE
-338 NDPNHI
+338 NDPNHM

-349 TIEPTA
+349 TTEPTA
-355 CIGTTAGQSWFD
+355 CVGTTTGQSWFD
-367 DYMPWAGMVRKNYV
+367 DYMPWAGMERKNYI
-381 DGQIVNFVDYSNGE
+381 DGQIVDFVNYSNGE

-408 NNTEES
+408 NDTEES

-423 QDSRLT
+423 QDSRFT

-450 PGTAP
+450 PGTKP

-500 SKIGAGITSGGAAL
+500 RKIGAGITSGSEAL
-514 TIGETDILTYHTGR
+514 TIGKTDVLTYHTGR
-528 VDGTADNVS
+528 VGGTADNVS

-555 DGILIQDGLVYI
+555 DGILIQSGLVYI
-567 CNDRANYASS
+567 CNDRAKYASS
-577 ITNDYE
+577 ITSDYE
-583 STGLYTPTNSNWH
+583 STGLYTPAINNWH

-621 DYYYYG
+621 DYYYSS
-627 SGLRGLHVGG
+627 SGLRGLAVGG
-637 SYGSGSNAG
+637 SYSRSSFAG
-646 LFSWFGYY
+646 LFYWHGGR
-654 APGVTFAYVGGRAVL
+654 APGDASAVVGGRAVL

>member
-52 PQKTKDGYDEFVYTN
+52 SQKPKDGYDEFVYAN
-67 NNWEQVGVTDID
+67 NNWEQVGVTDVD
-79 LTDYAQKTWVN
+79 LSSYGVA
-90 DKFIENEE
+90 
-98 IFIGDDAPE
+98 
-107 GKQVLWIDED
+107 LSLED
-117 ADNIRYGAALD
+117 G
-128 VTDSILSL
+128 ILSL
-136 IDQNGTLLSQVDISG
+136 LSSSGAILSQVL
-151 RMDIDGGTVT
+151 IDRTDLSEGTVT
-161 IDYNSFTYDGTAKE
+161 LNSSSFVYDGTIKN
-175 PIVTSVVLDSTTLVY
+175 PTVTRVVLNGVTLVAN
-190 EEDYTI
+190 EDYKIVSTG
-196 SSYSATN
+196 ATN
-203 AGSYSLKIYGINDY
+203 AGSYILQVKGKNAY
-217 KGMIEVNWTITKANP
+217 KGTIDVPWSITKAEP
-232 TITGPSTI
+232 TISGDESITIKTLNTEVEKTYTTNSDGIISFSIENPAYASITTLGEKATI
-240 TVDTLNETKE
+240 T
-250 VAFTSNSGGYF
+250 
-261 SFSVEN
+261 
-267 TSLATVSNN
+267 
-276 SGTVSI
+276 SI
-282 TSVAKGET
+282 AEGNT
-290 NLIVNVAETLNY
+290 NLIISLTEGLNY
-302 NSKQVLIPLTILDG
+302 QSKTFSIPLTILDSK
-316 MCFGVIWN
+316 CFGVIWN
-324 YGDSSPVLTRLTRE
+324 YGESSPVLTRLTRE

-355 CIGTTAGQSWFD
+355 CVGTTAGQSWFD

-381 DGQIVNFVDYSNGE
+381 NGEIVDFIDYNNGE

-408 NNTEES
+408 NDTEES

-423 QDSRLT
+423 QDSRFT

-450 PGTAP
+450 PGTTP

-460 LGGFRTGITAIDN
+460 LTNFRTNITAIDN
-473 KHYQYDIHTYAA
+473 NHYQYDIHTYNA
-485 LELLYIVEFAHLNTQ
+485 LELLYIVEFANLNTQ
-500 SKIGAGITSGGAAL
+500 ATIGAGITSRGTAL

-555 DGILIQDGLVYI
+555 DGILIQNGLVYI
-567 CNDRANYASS
+567 CNNRTKYASS
-577 ITNDYE
+577 ITSDYE
-583 STGLYTPTNSNWH
+583 STGLYTPTDSNWH

-621 DYYYYG
+621 DYYYYYN
-627 SGLRGLHVGG
+627 SGLRGLRVGG
-637 SYGSGSNAG
+637 SYSYGSYAG
-646 LFSWFGYY
+646 LFSWDGSL
-654 APGVTFAYVGGRAVL
+654 APGYTYANIGGRAVL

>member
-1 MDVSTLAVA
+1 MDVSTLAIA

-24 GFRVQIEQDRSILET
+24 GFRVQIEQNRSILET

-52 PQKTKDGYDEFVYTN
+52 PQKPKDGYDEFVYAN
-67 NNWEQVGVTDID
+67 NNWEQVGVTDVD
-79 LTDYAQKTWVN
+79 LSM
-90 DKFIENEE
+90 
-98 IFIGDDAPE
+98 
-107 GKQVLWIDED
+107 
-117 ADNIRYGAALD
+117 YGAALSLED
-128 VTDSILSL
+128 GILSL
-136 IDQNGTLLSQVDISG
+136 LSSSGAVLSQVL
-151 RMDIDGGTVT
+151 IDRTDLSDGVVT
-161 IDYNSFTYDGTAKE
+161 LNSSSFVYDGTIKN
-175 PIVTSVVLDSTTLVY
+175 PTVTSVVLNGATLIAN
-190 EEDYTI
+190 EDYKIVSTG
-196 SSYSATN
+196 ATDTGN
-203 AGSYSLKIYGINDY
+203 YILQIKGKNTY
-217 KGMIEVNWTITKANP
+217 KGTIDVPWSITKATP
-232 TITGPSTI
+232 TIIGPSAITI
-240 TVDTLNETKE
+240 NTLNETKE
-250 VAFTSNSGGYF
+250 ETFTSNSGGYF

-282 TSVAKGET
+282 TSAAKGET

-302 NSKQVLIPLTILDG
+302 NSKQVLIPLTILDSI
-316 MCFGVIWN
+316 CFGVVWN
-324 YGDSSPVLTRLTRE
+324 YGNSSPVLTRLTRE
-338 NDPNHI
+338 NDPNHM

-349 TIEPTA
+349 TTEPTA
-355 CIGTTAGQSWFD
+355 CVGTTAGQSWFD
-367 DYMPWAGMVRKNYV
+367 DYMPWAGMERKNYV

-408 NNTEES
+408 NDTEES

-423 QDSRLT
+423 QDSRFT

-450 PGTAP
+450 PGTKP

-596 KTDQDYNN
+596 KTDQDYND

-621 DYYYYG
+621 DYYFY
-627 SGLRGLHVGG
+627 SAGLRGLLVGG
-637 SYGSGSNAG
+637 DYSNGSGAG
-646 LFSWFGYY
+646 LFSWYGGA
-654 APGVTFAYVGGRAVL
+654 APGSAGAAVGGRAVL

>member
-1 MDVSTLAVA
+1 MDISTLTIAI
-10 LGYTKKQV
+10 GYTNKIAKKLEREGFKVQV
-18 EQAKRE
+18 EQ
-24 GFRVQIEQDRSILET
+24 DRNILET

-52 PQKTKDGYDEFVYTN
+52 PQKPEDGYDEFVYAN
-67 NNWEQVGVTDID
+67 NNWEQVGVTDVD
-79 LTDYAQKTWVN
+79 LSSYGTA
-90 DKFIENEE
+90 
-98 IFIGDDAPE
+98 
-107 GKQVLWIDED
+107 LSLED
-117 ADNIRYGAALD
+117 G
-128 VTDSILSL
+128 ILSL
-136 IDQNGTLLSQVDISG
+136 LSSSGVILSQVL
-151 RMDIDGGTVT
+151 IDRTDLSEGTVT
-161 IDYNSFTYDGTAKE
+161 LNSSSFVYDGTIKN
-175 PIVTSVVLDSTTLVY
+175 PTVTSVVLNGVTLVAN
-190 EEDYTI
+190 EDYKII
-196 SSYSATN
+196 STGATN
-203 AGSYSLKIYGINDY
+203 AGSYILQVKGKNTY
-217 KGMIEVNWTITKANP
+217 KGTIEVAWSISKANP
-232 TITGPSTI
+232 TITGPSAITI
-240 TVDTLNETKE
+240 NTLNETKE
-250 VAFTSNSGGYF
+250 ETFTSNSGGYF
-261 SFSVEN
+261 NFNVEN

-276 SGTVSI
+276 GGTVSI

-302 NSKQVLIPLTILDG
+302 NSKQVLIPLTILDSK
-316 MCFGVIWN
+316 CFGVIWN
-324 YGDSSPVLTRLTRE
+324 YGESSPVLTRLTRE

-349 TIEPTA
+349 TAEPTA
-355 CIGTTAGQSWFD
+355 CVGTIGGQSEFD
-367 DYMPWAGMVRKNYV
+367 NYLPWSGMVRKNYV
-381 DGQIVNFVDYSNGE
+381 NGEIVDFVDYSNGE
-395 TYVYIPQFWSKII
+395 TYVYIPEFWSKII
-408 NNTEES
+408 NDTTNNRMS
-414 KMYIYISAV
+414 IYIS
-423 QDSRLT
+423 DSEISGFT
-429 LHPGSG
+429 KHPGSG

-450 PGTAP
+450 PGTKP

-577 ITNDYE
+577 ITSDYE
-583 STGLYTPTNSNWH
+583 STGLYTPTAQGWH
-596 KTDQDYNN
+596 KTDQDYND

-621 DYYYYG
+621 DYYYYY
-627 SGLRGLHVGG
+627 SGLRGLLVGG
-637 SYGSGSNAG
+637 CYGYGSSAG
-646 LFSWFGYY
+646 LFSWYGNY
-654 APGVTFAYVGGRAVL
+654 APGSAVAFLGGRAVL

>member
-1 MDVSTLAVA
+1 MDILTLAVA

-18 EQAKRE
+18 EEAKKE
-24 GFRVQIEQDRSILET
+24 GFKVQVEQDRSILET
-39 TGEEKIFYFLPKN
+39 TGEEKIFYFLTKN
-52 PQKTKDGYDEFVYTN
+52 PQKTKDGYDEFVYAN
-67 NNWEQVGVTDID
+67 NNWEQVGVTDVD
-79 LTDYAQKTWVN
+79 LSS
-90 DKFIENEE
+90 
-98 IFIGDDAPE
+98 
-107 GKQVLWIDED
+107 
-117 ADNIRYGAALD
+117 YGAALSLED
-128 VTDSILSL
+128 GILSL
-136 IDQNGTLLSQVDISG
+136 LSSSGAILSQVL
-151 RMDIDGGTVT
+151 IDRTDLSEGTVT
-161 IDYNSFTYDGTAKE
+161 LNSSNFVYDGTIKN
-175 PIVTSVVLDSTTLVY
+175 PTVTSVVLNGATLIAN
-190 EEDYTI
+190 EDYKIVSTG
-196 SSYSATN
+196 ATN
-203 AGSYSLKIYGINDY
+203 AGSYILQVKGKNAY
-217 KGMIEVNWTITKANP
+217 KGTIDVPWSIIKATP
-232 TITGPSTI
+232 TIIGPSAITI
-240 TVDTLNETKE
+240 NTLNETKE
-250 VAFTSNSGGYF
+250 ETFTSNSGGYF
-261 SFSVEN
+261 NFSVEN

-302 NSKQVLIPLTILDG
+302 NSKQVLIPLTILDSI
-316 MCFGVIWN
+316 CFGVVWN
-324 YGDSSPVLTRLTRE
+324 YGNRSPVLTRLTRE
-338 NDPNHI
+338 NDPNHM

-349 TIEPTA
+349 TTEPTA
-355 CIGTTAGQSWFD
+355 CVGTTAGQSWFD
-367 DYMPWAGMVRKNYV
+367 DYMPWAGMERKNYV
-381 DGQIVNFVDYSNGE
+381 DGQIVDFVDYSNGE

-408 NNTEES
+408 NDTEES

-423 QDSRLT
+423 QDSRFT

-450 PGTAP
+450 PGTKP

-460 LGGFRTGITAIDN
+460 LGEFRTGITAIDN

-577 ITNDYE
+577 ITSDYE

-596 KTDQDYNN
+596 KTDQDYND

-627 SGLRGLHVGG
+627 TGLRGLSVGG
-637 SYGSGSNAG
+637 SYGDGSDAG
-646 LFSWFGYY
+646 LFYWRGRY
-654 APGVTFAYVGGRAVL
+654 APGLTVAYIGGRAVL
-669 VDNE
+669 VDNG

>member
-10 LGYTKKQV
+10 LGYTKKQI

-24 GFRVQIEQDRSILET
+24 GFKVQVEQDRNILET

-52 PQKTKDGYDEFVYTN
+52 PQKPEDGYDEFVYAN
-67 NNWEQVGVTDID
+67 NNWEQVGVTDVD
-79 LTDYAQKTWVN
+79 LSSYGTA
-90 DKFIENEE
+90 
-98 IFIGDDAPE
+98 
-107 GKQVLWIDED
+107 LSLED
-117 ADNIRYGAALD
+117 G
-128 VTDSILSL
+128 ILSL
-136 IDQNGTLLSQVDISG
+136 LSSSGVILSQVL
-151 RMDIDGGTVT
+151 IDRTDLSEGTVT
-161 IDYNSFTYDGTAKE
+161 LNSSSFVYDGTIKN
-175 PIVTSVVLDSTTLVY
+175 PTVTSVVLNGVTLVAN
-190 EEDYTI
+190 EDYKII
-196 SSYSATN
+196 STGATN
-203 AGSYSLKIYGINDY
+203 AGSYILQVKGKNTY
-217 KGMIEVNWTITKANP
+217 KGTIEVAWSISKANP
-232 TITGPSTI
+232 TITGPSAITI
-240 TVDTLNETKE
+240 NTLNETKE
-250 VAFTSNSGGYF
+250 ETFTSNSGGYF
-261 SFSVEN
+261 NFNVEN

-276 SGTVSI
+276 GGTVSI

-302 NSKQVLIPLTILDG
+302 NSKQVLIPLTILDSK
-316 MCFGVIWN
+316 CFGVIWN
-324 YGDSSPVLTRLTRE
+324 YGESSPVLTRLTRE

-349 TIEPTA
+349 TAEPTA
-355 CIGTTAGQSWFD
+355 CVGTIGGQSEFD
-367 DYMPWAGMVRKNYV
+367 NYLPWSGMVRKNYV
-381 DGQIVNFVDYSNGE
+381 NGEIVDFVDYSNGE
-395 TYVYIPQFWSKII
+395 TYVYIPEFWSKII
-408 NNTEES
+408 NDTTNNRMS
-414 KMYIYISAV
+414 IYISA
-423 QDSRLT
+423 SEISGFT
-429 LHPGSG
+429 KHPGSG

-450 PGTAP
+450 PGTKP

-577 ITNDYE
+577 ITSDYE
-583 STGLYTPTNSNWH
+583 STGLYTPTAQGWH
-596 KTDQDYNN
+596 KTDQDYND

-621 DYYYYG
+621 DYYYY
-627 SGLRGLHVGG
+627 SSELRGLYVGG
-637 SYGSGSNAG
+637 DYGDGSVAG
-646 LFSWFGYY
+646 LFSWLGRRD
-654 APGVTFAYVGGRAVL
+654 PGVAYASLGGRAVL

>member
-1 MDVSTLAVA
+1 MDISTLTIAI
-10 LGYTKKQV
+10 GYTNKIAKKLEREGFKVQV
-18 EQAKRE
+18 EQ
-24 GFRVQIEQDRSILET
+24 DRNILET

-52 PQKTKDGYDEFVYTN
+52 PQKPEDGYDEFVYAN
-67 NNWEQVGVTDID
+67 NNWEQVGVTDVD
-79 LTDYAQKTWVN
+79 LSSYGTA
-90 DKFIENEE
+90 
-98 IFIGDDAPE
+98 
-107 GKQVLWIDED
+107 LSLED
-117 ADNIRYGAALD
+117 G
-128 VTDSILSL
+128 ILSL
-136 IDQNGTLLSQVDISG
+136 LSSSGVILSQVL
-151 RMDIDGGTVT
+151 IDRTDLSEGTVT
-161 IDYNSFTYDGTAKE
+161 LNSSSFVYDGTIKN
-175 PIVTSVVLDSTTLVY
+175 PTVTSVVLNGVTLVAN
-190 EEDYTI
+190 EDYKII
-196 SSYSATN
+196 STGATN
-203 AGSYSLKIYGINDY
+203 AGSYILQVKGKNTY
-217 KGMIEVNWTITKANP
+217 KGTIEVAWSISKANP
-232 TITGPSTI
+232 TITGPSAITI
-240 TVDTLNETKE
+240 NTLNETKE
-250 VAFTSNSGGYF
+250 ETFTSNSGGYF
-261 SFSVEN
+261 NFNVEN

-276 SGTVSI
+276 GGTVSI

-302 NSKQVLIPLTILDG
+302 NSKQVLIPLTILDSK
-316 MCFGVIWN
+316 CFGVIWN
-324 YGDSSPVLTRLTRE
+324 YGESSPVLTRLTRE

-349 TIEPTA
+349 TAEPTA
-355 CIGTTAGQSWFD
+355 CVGTIGGQSEFD
-367 DYMPWAGMVRKNYV
+367 NYLPWSGMVRKNYV
-381 DGQIVNFVDYSNGE
+381 NGEIVDFVDYSNGE
-395 TYVYIPQFWSKII
+395 TYVYIPEFWSKII
-408 NNTEES
+408 NDTTNNRMS
-414 KMYIYISAV
+414 IYIS
-423 QDSRLT
+423 DSEISGFT
-429 LHPGSG
+429 KHPGSG

-450 PGTAP
+450 PGTKP

-577 ITNDYE
+577 ITSDYE
-583 STGLYTPTNSNWH
+583 STGLYTPTAQGWH
-596 KTDQDYNN
+596 KTDQDYND

-621 DYYYYG
+621 DYYYYNA
-627 SGLRGLHVGG
+627 GLRGLHVGG
-637 SYGSGSNAG
+637 RSGSGSDAG
-646 LFSWFGYY
+646 LFYWYGSN
-654 APGVTFAYVGGRAVL
+654 APGHTHAYIGGRAVL

>member
-1 MDVSTLAVA
+1 MDILTLAVA

-24 GFRVQIEQDRSILET
+24 GFKVQVEQDRSILET

-52 PQKTKDGYDEFVYTN
+52 PQKPKDGYDEFVYAN
-67 NNWEQVGVTDID
+67 NNWEQVGVTDVD
-79 LTDYAQKTWVN
+79 LSTYGTA
-90 DKFIENEE
+90 
-98 IFIGDDAPE
+98 
-107 GKQVLWIDED
+107 LSLED
-117 ADNIRYGAALD
+117 G
-128 VTDSILSL
+128 ILSL
-136 IDQNGTLLSQVDISG
+136 LSSSGVILSQVL
-151 RMDIDGGTVT
+151 IDRTDLSEGTVT
-161 IDYNSFTYDGTAKE
+161 LNSSSFVYDGTIKN
-175 PIVTSVVLDSTTLVY
+175 PTVTSVVLNGVTLVAN
-190 EEDYTI
+190 EDYKII
-196 SSYSATN
+196 STGATN
-203 AGSYSLKIYGINDY
+203 AGSYILQVKGKNTY
-217 KGMIEVNWTITKANP
+217 KGTIDVPWSITKAEP
-232 TITGPSTI
+232 TISGDESITIKTLNTEVEKTYTTNSDGIISFSIENPAYASVTTLGKKVTI
-240 TVDTLNETKE
+240 T
-250 VAFTSNSGGYF
+250 
-261 SFSVEN
+261 
-267 TSLATVSNN
+267 
-276 SGTVSI
+276 SI
-282 TSVAKGET
+282 AEGNT
-290 NLIVNVAETLNY
+290 NLIISLTEGLNY
-302 NSKQVLIPLTILDG
+302 QSKTFSIPLTILDS

-338 NDPNHI
+338 NDPNHM

-349 TIEPTA
+349 TTEPTA
-355 CIGTTAGQSWFD
+355 CVGTTAGQSWFD
-367 DYMPWAGMVRKNYV
+367 DYMPWAGMERKNYI
-381 DGQIVNFVDYSNGE
+381 DGQIVDFVDYSNGE

-408 NNTEES
+408 NDTEEN

-450 PGTAP
+450 PGTTP
-455 KVNTN
+455 KVHTN

-577 ITNDYE
+577 ITSNYK

-621 DYYYYG
+621 DYYYYY
-627 SGLRGLHVGG
+627 SGLRSLTVGGRYSSGSSAGLFCWDG
-637 SYGSGSNAG
+637 SYG
-646 LFSWFGYY
+646 
-654 APGVTFAYVGGRAVL
+654 PGAAVAYVGGRAVL

>member
-24 GFRVQIEQDRSILET
+24 GFRVQVEQDRSILET
-39 TGEEKIFYFLPKN
+39 TGEEKVFYFLPKN
-52 PQKTKDGYDEFVYTN
+52 PQKTKDGYDEFIYTN
-67 NNWEQVGVTDID
+67 NDWEQVGVTDID
-79 LTDYAQKTWVN
+79 LSS
-90 DKFIENEE
+90 
-98 IFIGDDAPE
+98 
-107 GKQVLWIDED
+107 
-117 ADNIRYGAALD
+117 YGAALSIED
-128 VTDSILSL
+128 GILSL
-136 IDQNGTLLSQVDISG
+136 LNINGDTLSSVDVSG
-151 RMDIDGGTVT
+151 RIDLSDASIT
-161 IDYNSFTYDGTAKE
+161 IDYNNFVYDGTTKE
-175 PIVTSVVLDSTTLVY
+175 PNVTSVELNGNTLTFG
-190 EEDYTI
+190 EDYTI
-196 SSYSATN
+196 NSYTATN
-203 AGSYSLKIYGINDY
+203 AGNYSIKIYGINDY
-217 KGMIEVNWTITKANP
+217 KGMAEVNWTITKATP
-232 TITGPSTI
+232 IITGPSTI
-240 TVDTLNETKE
+240 TIDTLNETKE
-250 VAFTSNSGGYF
+250 EIFTSNSGGYF
-261 SFSVEN
+261 SFRVEN
-267 TSLATVSNN
+267 TSLATVSYN
-276 SGTVSI
+276 SGTISI

-302 NSKQVLIPLTILDG
+302 YPKQISIPLTILDG

-324 YGDSSPVLTRLTRE
+324 YGNSSPVLTRLTRE
-338 NDPNHI
+338 NDPNHM

-349 TIEPTA
+349 TTEPTA
-355 CIGTTAGQSWFD
+355 CVGTTAGQSWFD
-367 DYMPWAGMVRKNYV
+367 DYMPWAGMERKNYI

-408 NNTEES
+408 NDTEES

-450 PGTAP
+450 PGTTP

-500 SKIGAGITSGGAAL
+500 SKIGAGITSGGTAL

-567 CNDRANYASS
+567 CNDRTNYASS
-577 ITNDYE
+577 ITSDYE
-583 STGLYTPTNSNWH
+583 STGLYTPTTSNWH
-596 KTDQDYNN
+596 KTDQDYND

-627 SGLRGLHVGG
+627 AGLRGLYVGG
-637 SYGSGSNAG
+637 RYGDGSRAG
-646 LFSWFGYY
+646 LFSWDGSYD
-654 APGVTFAYVGGRAVL
+654 PGSARAALGGRAVL

>member
-1 MDVSTLAVA
+1 MDVSTLAIA

-24 GFRVQIEQDRSILET
+24 GFRVQVEQDRSILET

-52 PQKTKDGYDEFVYTN
+52 PQKPKDGYDEFVYAN
-67 NNWEQVGVTDID
+67 NNWEQVGVTDVD
-79 LTDYAQKTWVN
+79 LSM
-90 DKFIENEE
+90 
-98 IFIGDDAPE
+98 
-107 GKQVLWIDED
+107 
-117 ADNIRYGAALD
+117 YGAALSLED
-128 VTDSILSL
+128 GILSL
-136 IDQNGTLLSQVDISG
+136 LNSSGAVLSQVL
-151 RMDIDGGTVT
+151 IDRTDLSDGVVT
-161 IDYNSFTYDGTAKE
+161 LNSSSFVYDGTIKN
-175 PIVTSVVLDSTTLVY
+175 PTVTSVVLNGATLIAN
-190 EEDYTI
+190 EDYKIVSTG
-196 SSYSATN
+196 ATDTGN
-203 AGSYSLKIYGINDY
+203 YILQIKGKNTY
-217 KGMIEVNWTITKANP
+217 KGTIDVPWSITKATP
-232 TITGPSTI
+232 TIIGPSAITI
-240 TVDTLNETKE
+240 DTLNETKE
-250 VAFTSNSGGYF
+250 ETFTSNSGGYF

-276 SGTVSI
+276 SGIVSI
-282 TSVAKGET
+282 TSAAKGET

-302 NSKQVLIPLTILDG
+302 NSKQVLIPLTILDSI
-316 MCFGVIWN
+316 CFGVAWN
-324 YGDSSPVLTRLTRE
+324 YGNSSPVLTRLTRE
-338 NDPNHI
+338 NDPNHM

-349 TIEPTA
+349 TTEPTA
-355 CIGTTAGQSWFD
+355 CVGTTAGQSWFD
-367 DYMPWAGMVRKNYV
+367 NYMPWAGMERKNYV

-408 NNTEES
+408 NDTEES

-423 QDSRLT
+423 QDSRFT

-450 PGTAP
+450 PGTKP
-455 KVNTN
+455 KVNTS

-500 SKIGAGITSGGAAL
+500 SKIGAGITSDNKAL
-514 TIGETDILTYHTGR
+514 TIGGTDVLTYHTGR
-528 VDGTADNVS
+528 VNGAANNVS

-555 DGILIQDGLVYI
+555 DGILIQNRLVYI
-567 CNDRANYASS
+567 CNDRTKYASS

-583 STGLYTPTNSNWH
+583 STGLYTPAANDWH

-610 TTGSSD
+610 TAGGSD

-621 DYYYYG
+621 DRYYCS
-627 SGLRGLHVGG
+627 SGLRSLYVGG
-637 SYGSGSNAG
+637 YCRYGSAAG
-646 LFSWFGYY
+646 LFYWTSSV
-654 APGVTFAYVGGRAVL
+654 APDVTSADIGGRAVL

>member
-1 MDVSTLAVA
+1 MDVSTLAIA

-24 GFRVQIEQDRSILET
+24 GFRVQIEQDRSILEI

-52 PQKTKDGYDEFVYTN
+52 PQKPKDGYDEFVYAN
-67 NNWEQVGVTDID
+67 NNWEQVGVTDVD
-79 LTDYAQKTWVN
+79 LSM
-90 DKFIENEE
+90 
-98 IFIGDDAPE
+98 
-107 GKQVLWIDED
+107 
-117 ADNIRYGAALD
+117 YGAALSLED
-128 VTDSILSL
+128 GILSL
-136 IDQNGTLLSQVDISG
+136 LSSSGAVLSQVL
-151 RMDIDGGTVT
+151 IDRTDLSDGVV
-161 IDYNSFTYDGTAKE
+161 ILNSSSFVYDGTIKN
-175 PIVTSVVLDSTTLVY
+175 PTVTSVVLNGATLIAN
-190 EEDYTI
+190 EDYKIVSTG
-196 SSYSATN
+196 ATDTGN
-203 AGSYSLKIYGINDY
+203 YILQIKGKNTY
-217 KGMIEVNWTITKANP
+217 KGTIDVPWSITKATP
-232 TITGPSTI
+232 TIIGPSAITI
-240 TVDTLNETKE
+240 NTLNETKE
-250 VAFTSNSGGYF
+250 ETFTSNSGGYF

-282 TSVAKGET
+282 TSAAKGET

-302 NSKQVLIPLTILDG
+302 NSKQVLIPLTILDSI
-316 MCFGVIWN
+316 CFGVVWN
-324 YGDSSPVLTRLTRE
+324 YGNSSPVLTRLTRE
-338 NDPNHI
+338 NDPNHM

-349 TIEPTA
+349 TTEPTA
-355 CIGTTAGQSWFD
+355 CVGTTAGQSWFD
-367 DYMPWAGMVRKNYV
+367 DYMPWAGMERKNYV
-381 DGQIVNFVDYSNGE
+381 DGQIVDFVDYSNGE

-408 NNTEES
+408 NDTEES
-414 KMYIYISAV
+414 KMYIYISDV
-423 QDSRLT
+423 QDSRFT

-450 PGTAP
+450 PGTKP
-455 KVNTN
+455 KVRIN

-500 SKIGAGITSGGAAL
+500 SKIGAGITSGGTAL

-528 VDGTADNVS
+528 VGGTADSVS

-583 STGLYTPTNSNWH
+583 STGLYTPTNNNWH

-627 SGLRGLHVGG
+627 SGLRGLFVGG
-637 SYGSGSNAG
+637 GYGGGSFAG
-646 LFSWFGYY
+646 LFCWVGYDDPGTSY
-654 APGVTFAYVGGRAVL
+654 AFLGGRAVL

>member
-1 MDVSTLAVA
+1 MADILTLAIVLSNA
-10 LGYTKKQV
+10 NKKF
-18 EQAKRE
+18 EEAKRE
-24 GFRVQIEQDRSILET
+24 GFKVQVESDRSILES
-39 TGEEKIFYFLPKN
+39 TGEEKIFYFLPKTVSK
-52 PQKTKDGYDEFVYTN
+52 PKDGYDEFIYAN
-67 NNWEQVGVTDID
+67 NNWEQVGVTDVD
-79 LTDYAQKTWVN
+79 LSMYGTA
-90 DKFIENEE
+90 
-98 IFIGDDAPE
+98 
-107 GKQVLWIDED
+107 LSLED
-117 ADNIRYGAALD
+117 G
-128 VTDSILSL
+128 ILSL
-136 IDQNGTLLSQVDISG
+136 LSSSGAVLSQVL
-151 RMDIDGGTVT
+151 IDRTDLSEGTVT
-161 IDYNSFTYDGTAKE
+161 LNSSSFVYDGTIKN
-175 PIVTSVVLDSTTLVY
+175 PTVTSVVLNGATLIAN
-190 EEDYTI
+190 EDYKIVSTG
-196 SSYSATN
+196 ATN
-203 AGSYSLKIYGINDY
+203 AGSYILQVKGKNTY
-217 KGMIEVNWTITKANP
+217 KGTIEVPWSITKATP
-232 TITGPSTI
+232 TIIGPSAITI
-240 TVDTLNETKE
+240 NTLNETKE
-250 VAFTSNSGGYF
+250 ETFTSNSGGYF
-261 SFSVEN
+261 SFNVEN

-276 SGTVSI
+276 GGTVSI

-316 MCFGVIWN
+316 MRFGVVWN
-324 YGDSSPVLTRLTRE
+324 YGNNSPVLTRLTRE

-344 VTHSP
+344 VTLSP
-349 TIEPTA
+349 TTEPTA
-355 CIGTTAGQSWFD
+355 CIGMTAGQSWFD
-367 DYMPWAGMVRKNYV
+367 DYMPWAGMERKNYV
-381 DGQIVNFVDYSNGE
+381 NGQIVNFVDYSNGE

-408 NNTEES
+408 NDTEES

-450 PGTAP
+450 PGTTP
-455 KVNTN
+455 KVSTN
-460 LGGFRTGITAIDN
+460 LGEFRTGITAIDS

-485 LELLYIVEFAHLNTQ
+485 LKLLYIVEFAHLNTQ
-500 SKIGAGITSGGAAL
+500 SKIGAGITSGGTAL

-537 AVQYRW
+537 AIQYRW

-567 CNDRANYASS
+567 CNDRTKYASS
-577 ITNDYE
+577 ITSDYE

-621 DYYYYG
+621 DYYYYS
-627 SGLRGLHVGG
+627 SGLRGLGVGG
-637 SYGSGSNAG
+637 SCSSGSKAG
-646 LFSWFGYY
+646 LFAWSDSNVPGYPS
-654 APGVTFAYVGGRAVL
+654 ASIGGRAVL

>member
-10 LGYTKKQV
+10 LGYTKKQI

-24 GFRVQIEQDRSILET
+24 GFKVQVEQDRNILET
-39 TGEEKIFYFLPKN
+39 TGEEKIFYFLE
-52 PQKTKDGYDEFVYTN
+52 DG
-67 NNWEQVGVTDID
+67 
-79 LTDYAQKTWVN
+79 
-90 DKFIENEE
+90 
-98 IFIGDDAPE
+98 
-107 GKQVLWIDED
+107 
-117 ADNIRYGAALD
+117 
-128 VTDSILSL
+128 ILSL
-136 IDQNGTLLSQVDISG
+136 LSSSGVILSQVL
-151 RMDIDGGTVT
+151 IDRTDLSEGTVT
-161 IDYNSFTYDGTAKE
+161 LNSSSFVYDGTIKN
-175 PIVTSVVLDSTTLVY
+175 PTVTSVVLNGVTLVAN
-190 EEDYTI
+190 EDYKII
-196 SSYSATN
+196 STGATN
-203 AGSYSLKIYGINDY
+203 AGSYILQVKGKNTY
-217 KGMIEVNWTITKANP
+217 KGTIEVAWSISKANP
-232 TITGPSTI
+232 TITGPSAITI
-240 TVDTLNETKE
+240 NTLNETKE
-250 VAFTSNSGGYF
+250 ETFTSNSGGYF
-261 SFSVEN
+261 NFNVEN

-276 SGTVSI
+276 GGTVSI

-302 NSKQVLIPLTILDG
+302 NSKQVLIPLTILDSK
-316 MCFGVIWN
+316 CFGVIWN
-324 YGDSSPVLTRLTRE
+324 YGESSPVLTRLTRE

-349 TIEPTA
+349 TAEPTA
-355 CIGTTAGQSWFD
+355 CVGTIGGQSEFD
-367 DYMPWAGMVRKNYV
+367 NYLPWSGMVRKNYV
-381 DGQIVNFVDYSNGE
+381 NGEIVDFVDYSNGE
-395 TYVYIPQFWSKII
+395 TYVYIPEFWSKII
-408 NNTEES
+408 NDTTNNRMS
-414 KMYIYISAV
+414 IYIS
-423 QDSRLT
+423 DSEISGFT
-429 LHPGSG
+429 KHPGSG

-450 PGTAP
+450 PGTKP

-577 ITNDYE
+577 ITSDYE
-583 STGLYTPTNSNWH
+583 STGLYTPTAQGWH
-596 KTDQDYNN
+596 KTDQDYND

-621 DYYYYG
+621 DYYYYY
-627 SGLRGLHVGG
+627 SGLRSLYVGG
-637 SYGSGSNAG
+637 RYGNGSSAG
-646 LFSWFGYY
+646 LFYWFGSNDPGATY
-654 APGVTFAYVGGRAVL
+654 ANVGGRAVL